1 MNSDQTVSVKMLKKC
16 LLPKYEIEMLQMVAI
31 LISINYG
38 ELKKKKNIWVRKML
52 MIFRFFF
59 FFLH

>member
-38 ELKKKKNIWVRKML
+38 ELKKKIIWLGKKNVNDI
-52 MIFRFFF
+52 
-59 FFLH
+59 